1 MRLTQIDCELVKG
14 LAAESGIQVQVF
26 ERASAKRCCKKSV
39 SLDSTPSKNPN
50 NLLGKG
56 VGQSKSTDSFS
67 SLRCPPQLVLLLRE
81 FGNLLPP
88 EARRLVP

>member
-56 VGQSKSTDSFS
+56 VGQSKSTDRAA
-67 SLRCPPQLVLLLRE
+67 LQV
-81 FGNLLPP
+81 GGTI
-88 EARRLVP
+88 EAASAM